1 MTDRLNVLFSA
12 GEAKVDLMTVSA
24 PGPAGTAGRHSLS
37 FFFRGEAEREVM
49 CQMSTSTPDTALLL
63 ASPDQ
68 VDYHWGEFSV
78 LSSSLSSSGIIIIIM
93 VNTSNKAT
101 IKLFDGE
108 R

>member
-1 MTDRLNVLFSA
+1 
-12 GEAKVDLMTVSA
+12 MTVSA

-37 FFFRGEAEREVM
+37 FFFRGEAEREEREVM